1 MSILSIDTWAIN
13 GGDTYVKHDPATRT
27 MRLRSKAQVERDFA
41 AGKINNV
48 TRSVLYENFIEDDLE
63 APLQVGVDQK
73 QLDWIAATL
82 KASTAD
88 WKFVI
93 GHFPV
98 HSITTG
104 EHGDTASLIKQL
116 QPLLEAGKADG
127 YWNGHDHILQHIIVN
142 KVHYFG
148 SGAGARTHTGVNTKY
163 PGLTGACAQVTGLQH
178 CEGWCIAGARAW
190 RSLAQ
195 PGAAWRSLAQ
205 PGAAWRSLAQPGAAW
220 RSPA

>member
-82 KASTAD
+82 KASTA
-88 WKFVI
+88 

-104 EHGDTASLIKQL
+104 EHGDTTPGRSSSSCIRCSRRAMQGG
-116 QPLLEAGKADG
+116 PTA
-127 YWNGHDHILQHIIVN
+127 
-142 KVHYFG
+142 
-148 SGAGARTHTGVNTKY
+148 TGTGTTCNTSSSTSTRCTTSAAA
-163 PGLTGACAQVTGLQH
+163 PVRERAANSH
-178 CEGWCIAGARAW
+178 RCENEV
-190 RSLAQ
+190 
-195 PGAAWRSLAQ
+195 PGAHGVRAGPVRVHDAQ
-205 PGAAWRSLAQPGAAW
+205 RHQGRHDT
-220 RSPA
+220 

>member
-163 PGLTGACAQVTGLQH
+163 PGLTGYAQGQYGYMTHNGTKAAMTSTFIGCASASECTDKYSYTFQKGK
-178 CEGWCIAGARAW
+178 
-190 RSLAQ
+190 
-195 PGAAWRSLAQ
+195 
-205 PGAAWRSLAQPGAAW
+205 
-220 RSPA
+220 